1 MWVITW
7 VRSAREVS
15 HPQIVAYLRTKR
27 RNNTSPPQNKPFLRT
42 SPMKT
47 KKPALRLAC
56 SVDQTPKFSNL
67 LEDLWKVE
75 RFAQYIENQASE
87 NMAEMEG
94 SEIKQ

>member
-1 MWVITW
+1 MLNRPTFGGHINSTG
-7 VRSAREVS
+7 
-15 HPQIVAYLRTKR
+15 
-27 RNNTSPPQNKPFLRT
+27 FL
-42 SPMKT
+42 
-47 KKPALRLAC
+47 C
-56 SVDQTPKFSNL
+56 YVDQTLKFSNL

>member
-1 MWVITW
+1 MLNLF
-7 VRSAREVS
+7 RSVS
-15 HPQIVAYLRTKR
+15 VDYDADKIKNQDKSCDL
-27 RNNTSPPQNKPFLRT
+27 SCL
-42 SPMKT
+42 
-47 KKPALRLAC
+47 
-56 SVDQTPKFSNL
+56 VDQTPKFSNL

>member
-1 MWVITW
+1 MRVLS
-7 VRSAREVS
+7 V
-15 HPQIVAYLRTKR
+15 
-27 RNNTSPPQNKPFLRT
+27 
-42 SPMKT
+42 
-47 KKPALRLAC
+47 
-56 SVDQTPKFSNL
+56 VDQTPKFSNL